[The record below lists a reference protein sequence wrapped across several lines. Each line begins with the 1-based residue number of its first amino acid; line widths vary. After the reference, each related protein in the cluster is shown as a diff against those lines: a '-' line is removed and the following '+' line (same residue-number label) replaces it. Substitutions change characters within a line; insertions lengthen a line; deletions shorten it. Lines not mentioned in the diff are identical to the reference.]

1 MKCKC
6 EKCGNVKEIAA
17 MVDGFPWC
25 EECLDAALSGEEDK
39 HEAD

>member
-6 EKCGNVKEIAA
+6 EKCGKIKEIAA
-17 MVDGFPWC
+17 MVDGLPWC

-39 HEAD
+39 RD